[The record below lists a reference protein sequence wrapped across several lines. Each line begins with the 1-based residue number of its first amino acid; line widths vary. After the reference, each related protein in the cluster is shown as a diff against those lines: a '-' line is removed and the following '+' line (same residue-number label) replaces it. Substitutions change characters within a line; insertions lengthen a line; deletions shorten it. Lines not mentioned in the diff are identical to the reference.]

1 MHRWVQRA
9 ACRRRRR
16 DWWYSNAEF
25 KGALHQR
32 RSWSRFSWT

>member
-1 MHRWVQRA
+1 MFTA
-9 ACRRRRR
+9 AEE
-16 DWWYSNAEF
+16 AETQP